1 MLNTPPQEQFSICLL
16 EDKNKR
22 LLFLKRSP
30 NDTFGAG
37 KWGFP
42 AGHIESDET
51 AFECALRE
59 LDEEIGQDHQLVALN
74 SIGPVR
80 DTFYGGKFDI
90 NLFHFAWS
98 SGHVELNEEHTEHA
112 WVTRRHF
119 SNMDVMLGIEQ
130 DIVLLDIWPADTFKG
145 ARLGTLPHE

>member
-1 MLNTPPQEQFSICLL
+1 
-16 EDKNKR
+16 
-22 LLFLKRSP
+22 
-30 NDTFGAG
+30 
-37 KWGFP
+37 
-42 AGHIESDET
+42 
-51 AFECALRE
+51 LRE

-98 SGHVELNEEHTEHA
+98 SGHVELNEEHTEYA
-112 WVTRRHF
+112 WVTRRNF

-130 DIVLLDIWPADTFKG
+130 DIVLLDIWPADTFKP